1 MAVPYSEIQKIEPSA
16 VIELFQLQLNTAQH
30 GVSETYYFHAG
41 VNTKTPTGELV
52 WAGQAYQALPIEVDG
67 FEWNGQGQLPRP
79 KLRVSNI
86 FGTITSILLT
96 LPNGLDGAKVT
107 RIRTMGRFLDAV
119 NFPSGNANA
128 DPTAEWPRE
137 IYYIDRKSAENRDLV
152 EFELAAAFDL
162 QGVRAPKRQCIS
174 NICQWRY
181 RVWTGSAFDYTD
193 VECPYTGAAY
203 YDENNAIT
211 TNPSED
217 FCAKDLTACE
227 RRFGALNFTGSVTAG
242 STTMTGLSGSELAR
256 IYPGVQIKGPGIPAG
271 TTVTSEASSTL
282 TLSQAATITTVATRT
297 GTLGA
302 LGITLTVSSSSGLIP
317 GMTVSGQD
325 LPSGVRISSISG
337 NVLTLSITYNANV
350 RGSAKNETV
359 TVRKGVWNDE
369 LLCNNSS
376 GIEEG
381 DYVANTAGI
390 TDLKPQGTNIY
401 KGTRVEDIYSS
412 GGDEVIQLNF
422 ATAFDGGDEF
432 VAVFYRPKTFTS
444 ATYTFTADN
453 RYTIRPNGIL
463 PYGSFPGV
471 GGYNA

>member
-1 MAVPYSEIQKIEPSA
+1 MAVPFSELQKIEPSA
-16 VIELFQLQLNTAQH
+16 VIELFQLQLTTALH
-30 GVSETYYFHAG
+30 GVNETYYFHAG

-52 WAGQAYQALPIEVDG
+52 WAGQTYQALPIEAEG

-79 KLRVSNI
+79 KIRVSNM
-86 FGTITSILLT
+86 FGTITSILLS

-107 RIRTMGRFLDAV
+107 RIRTMGRYLDAV
-119 NFPSGNANA
+119 NFPAGNANA

-137 IYYIDRKSAENRDLV
+137 IYYIDRKSAETRDLV

-203 YDENNAIT
+203 YTEDNALT
-211 TNPSED
+211 TNPAND

-227 RRFGALNFTGSVTAG
+227 LRFGAITITGTVTAG
-242 STTMTGLSGSELAR
+242 STTMSSLSGSELAR
-256 IYPGVQIKGPGIPAG
+256 IYPGVPIKGPGLPAG
-271 TTVTSEASSTL
+271 TTVTSEATSTV
-282 TLSQAATITTVATRT
+282 TLSQAATISTTATRT

-302 LGITLTVSSSSGLIP
+302 EGITLTVSSSSGLIP
-317 GMTVSGQD
+317 GMTVTGQD
-325 LPSGVRISSISG
+325 LPAGVRISSISG
-337 NVLTLSITYNANV
+337 NVLTLSISYNANV

-359 TVRKGVWNDE
+359 EVRKATVDS
-369 LLCNNSS
+369 LICNNSS
-376 GIEEG
+376 GIAVG
-381 DYVANTAGI
+381 DYAANTVGI
-390 TDLKPQGTNIY
+390 DANNPQGTNIY
-401 KGTRVEDIYSS
+401 KGTRVINIGSS
-412 GGDEVIQLNF
+412 GGDVVITLNNVTKF
-422 ATAFDGGDEF
+422 NEGEEF
-432 VAVFYRPKTFTS
+432 LAVFYVPKTFTS
-444 ATYTFTADN
+444 ATYTFTADT

-471 GGYNA
+471 GSYNV